1 MQRRPDPLTNYEKG
15 NKIFILELQL
25 QMARNKIISHGIP
38 FVTKFKFLL
47 WVVSSNSNGAFNCIE
62 I

>member
-1 MQRRPDPLTNYEKG
+1 MQRRPDLTNYEKG
-15 NKIFILELQL
+15 NKISILELQL
-25 QMARNKIISHGIP
+25 QMARKKIISHGIP
-38 FVTKFKFLL
+38 FVIKFKFLL

>member
-1 MQRRPDPLTNYEKG
+1 MQRRPDLTNYEKG
-15 NKIFILELQL
+15 NKIFTLELQM
-25 QMARNKIISHGIP
+25 QMARKKIISHGIP
-38 FVTKFKFLL
+38 FVIKFKFLL

>member
-1 MQRRPDPLTNYEKG
+1 MQRRPDLTNYEKG
-15 NKIFILELQL
+15 NKIFILELQM
-25 QMARNKIISHGIP
+25 QMARKKIISHGIP
-38 FVTKFKFLL
+38 FVIKFKFLL

>member
-1 MQRRPDPLTNYEKG
+1 MQRRPDLTNYEKG
-15 NKIFILELQL
+15 NKISILELQL
-25 QMARNKIISHGIP
+25 QMARKKIISHGMP
-38 FVTKFKFLL
+38 FEIKFKFLL

>member
-1 MQRRPDPLTNYEKG
+1 MQRRPDLTNYEKG

-25 QMARNKIISHGIP
+25 QMARKKIISHGIP
-38 FVTKFKFLL
+38 FVIKFKFLL
-47 WVVSSNSNGAFNCIE
+47 WVVSSNFNGAFNCIE

>member
-1 MQRRPDPLTNYEKG
+1 MQRRPDLTNYEKG
-15 NKIFILELQL
+15 SKIFILELQM
-25 QMARNKIISHGIP
+25 QMARKKIISHGIP
-38 FVTKFKFLL
+38 FVIKFKFLL

>member
-1 MQRRPDPLTNYEKG
+1 MQRRPDLTNYEKG
-15 NKIFILELQL
+15 NKIFILELQI
-25 QMARNKIISHGIP
+25 QMARKKIISHGIP
-38 FVTKFKFLL
+38 FVIKFKFLL

>member
-1 MQRRPDPLTNYEKG
+1 MQRRPDLTNYEKG
-15 NKIFILELQL
+15 NKIFILELQM
-25 QMARNKIISHGIP
+25 QMARKKIISHGIP
-38 FVTKFKFLL
+38 FVMKFKFLL

>member
-1 MQRRPDPLTNYEKG
+1 MQRRPDPFTNYEKG

-25 QMARNKIISHGIP
+25 QMVRKNIISLGIP
-38 FVTKFKFLL
+38 FVIKFKFLL